1 MRITG
6 GRYAGITFTVPP
18 GEIRPAMDRMR
29 ESLFGSLGNLADAA
43 VLDLFSGSG
52 SMSLEAASRGAASIT
67 AVERDPKKISILKKN
82 LSLVDTPSVV
92 VPWPAERFI
101 LRGQGSFDIVFLD
114 PPFRYP
120 HKADLLRRLDKS
132 TLLKPGSLVVLHCP
146 REDRL
151 EELPQA
157 LPETGYARYGRSVVH
172 RFTKE
177 G

>member
-6 GRYAGITFTVPP
+6 GRYAGITFSVPP

-29 ESLFGSLGNLADAA
+29 ESLFGSLGDLTGAV

-52 SMSLEAASRGAASIT
+52 SMSLEAASRGAASVT
-67 AVERDPKKISILKKN
+67 AVERDRKKIPILKSN
-82 LSLVDTPSVV
+82 LSLVETPWTVI
-92 VPWPAERFI
+92 PWPAERFL
-101 LRGQGSFDIVFLD
+101 LRGQGRFDIAFLD

-132 TLLKPGSLVVLHCP
+132 GLLVPGSLVVLHCP

-151 EELPQA
+151 EGLPEA
-157 LPETGYARYGRSVVH
+157 LPETGFARYGRSVVY
-172 RFTKE
+172 RFTKK

>member
-6 GRYAGITFTVPP
+6 GRYAGITFSVPP

-29 ESLFGSLGNLADAA
+29 ESLFGSLGNLSGAA

-52 SMSLEAASRGAASIT
+52 SMSLEAASRGAESIT
-67 AVERDPKKISILKKN
+67 AVERDPQKISILKRN
-82 LSLVDTPSVV
+82 LSLVDTPSRV

-101 LRGQGSFDIVFLD
+101 LRGQGNFDIVFLD

-120 HKADLLRRLDKS
+120 HKADLLRRLNKS
-132 TLLKPGSLVVLHCP
+132 PLLLPGSVVVLHCP

-151 EELPQA
+151 DDLPPG

-172 RFTKE
+172 RFTKA